1 MKLQLILAGPYETCL
16 NTRKIWTN
24 ACDKHGLKLEV
35 TDLESE
41 AGQKLEAELN
51 IKSFPA
57 LLVNNQV
64 KAVGHPDSSAATE
77 LINNLIQQQH
87 SQQ

>member
-1 MKLQLILAGPYETCL
+1 MKLQLILAGPYETCN
-16 NTRKIWTN
+16 NTRRVWAQ

-35 TDLESE
+35 TDLESDT
-41 AGQKLEAELN
+41 GQRLEAELN

-64 KAVGHPDSSAATE
+64 KAVGHPDSKAATE
-77 LINNLIQQQH
+77 LINNLIQQQQ